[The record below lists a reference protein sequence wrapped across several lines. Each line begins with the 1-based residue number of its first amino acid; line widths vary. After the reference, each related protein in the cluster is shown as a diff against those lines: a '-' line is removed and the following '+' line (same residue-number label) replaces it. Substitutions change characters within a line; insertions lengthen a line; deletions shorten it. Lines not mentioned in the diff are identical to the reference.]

1 MNRRIWTGVGI
12 LSLACLFFGMPVDTH
27 ANPLPQETTDQAAG
41 SSDRVIVKGVRHWTA
56 NRYTR
61 VVLDLAADP
70 SYDEQLQQDPPRL
83 SIDLHHAL
91 LPAEL
96 PPLPI
101 EDGTVNAVQ
110 IGQFDVET
118 VRVVLNMEAMESYKV
133 FKLSHPSRLVIDVFE
148 KNPKEDPGTP
158 PQVETALPSDPS
170 PVLPEHQDL
179 YVQTIVVDPGH
190 GGDDPGAIG
199 KSGLQEKNIVLDV
212 GLRLKELLEKRLGK
226 KVIMTRDQD
235 VFIPL
240 QERTEIANRRG
251 ADLFLSIH
259 ANASPRK
266 EAKGIETYLLG
277 RSSTR
282 DAMIVAARENSATE
296 QSTGDLEMILADLLT
311 TVKKEESMKFA
322 HYIQGSMVNTLQ
334 TRYPVVDLGVKQA
347 PFYVLVNAQMPSIL
361 AEISFVS
368 NPDEEKRL
376 ASPAYRQQIAEAL
389 LAGVEKY
396 ITTVKFAYRNGQ

>member
-1 MNRRIWTGVGI
+1 MNRRIWNGVGI
-12 LSLACLFFGMPVDTH
+12 LSLACLFFGMPVNTL
-27 ANPLPQETTDQAAG
+27 ANPLPQETAYHAAA
-41 SSDRVIVKGVRHWTA
+41 SSDRVIVKGIRHWTG

-70 SYDEQLQQDPPRL
+70 SYDERLQQDPLRL

-96 PPLPI
+96 TPLPI

-118 VRVVLNMEAMESYKV
+118 VRVVLNVEAMESYKV

-148 KNPKEDPGTP
+148 KNLKENPGTSS
-158 PQVETALPSDPS
+158 QVETALPSDPP
-170 PVLPEHQDL
+170 PVLPGQPEL

-190 GGDDPGAIG
+190 GGEDPGAIG

-240 QERTEIANRRG
+240 QERTEIANRQG

-311 TVKKEESMKFA
+311 TVKKEESLKFA

-396 ITTVKFAYRNGQ
+396 ITTVKFAYQNEP